1 MRNNSENK
9 TSEIK
14 ELEPG
19 ILFYG
24 KAAKG
29 NTYGFG
35 LLLGPNEERPRYW
48 KVRCVTYTDGAISC
62 RTEDIMT
69 KSLKED
75 WPKLY
80 KWVS

>member
-24 KAAKG
+24 SASKG

-35 LLLGPNEERPRYW
+35 LLLGPNQ
-48 KVRCVTYTDGAISC
+48 
-62 RTEDIMT
+62 
-69 KSLKED
+69 KSHNIG
-75 WPKLY
+75 KLD
-80 KWVS
+80 VSVLLMVLSPVQHRILWRDR

>member
-1 MRNNSENK
+1 MQN
-9 TSEIK
+9 EIK

-24 KAAKG
+24 KATKG
-29 NTYGFG
+29 NVYGFG

-48 KVRCVTYTDGAISC
+48 QVRCVRFTDGAISC
-62 RTEDIMT
+62 TTQDVMVRA
-69 KSLKED
+69 LKED

>member
-9 TSEIK
+9 TNEIK

-24 KAAKG
+24 KAAKTSTFG
-29 NTYGFG
+29 YG
-35 LLLGPNEERPRYW
+35 LLLGPHETKQGYW
-48 KVRCVTYTDGAISC
+48 SVRILTITGDESTWATQDV
-62 RTEDIMT
+62 RE
-69 KSLKED
+69 KSIRED

-80 KWVS
+80 EWVT

>member
-35 LLLGPNEERPRYW
+35 LLLGPNEKRPRYW
-48 KVRCVTYTDGAISC
+48 QVRCVRFTDGVISC
-62 RTEDIMT
+62 TTQDIMVR
-69 KSLKED
+69 SLKED

>member
-24 KAAKG
+24 AASKG

-35 LLLGPNEERPRYW
+35 LLLGPNQKKPQYW
-48 KVRCVTYTDGAISC
+48 QVRCVRFTDGVISC
-62 RTEDIMT
+62 TTQDVMVRA
-69 KSLKED
+69 LKKD

-80 KWVS
+80 EWVS